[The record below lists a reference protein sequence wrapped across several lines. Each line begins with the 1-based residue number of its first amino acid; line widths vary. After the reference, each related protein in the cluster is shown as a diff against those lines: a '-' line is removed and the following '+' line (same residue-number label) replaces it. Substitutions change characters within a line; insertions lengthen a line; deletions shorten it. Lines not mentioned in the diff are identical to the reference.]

1 MKWGS
6 HISKTVKKAN
16 STLGF
21 HQRNLRYC
29 QQSCKRNAYIALV
42 RSKLEYGAVVWDPHL
57 QQHIDI
63 LERTQ
68 RKAARFITRD
78 YRSREPGSMTKM
90 LANLELDPLV
100 SRRKLLRLALF
111 YRIAQGDIPALPP
124 SDYLTPI
131 RAKRKI
137 KPKNFD
143 GFVYSNVVEDSAVL
157 NTKGY
162 VVRPTSSVEL
172 KKTLSSLEPPG
183 IGTS

>member
-1 MKWGS
+1 M
-6 HISKTVKKAN
+6 
-16 STLGF
+16 
-21 HQRNLRYC
+21 
-29 QQSCKRNAYIALV
+29 
-42 RSKLEYGAVVWDPHL
+42 
-57 QQHIDI
+57 
-63 LERTQ
+63 
-68 RKAARFITRD
+68 
-78 YRSREPGSMTKM
+78 
-90 LANLELDPLV
+90 

-172 KKTLSSLEPPG
+172 KKNSFFPRTTRDWYQLNERVVSAPSVESFKSALL
-183 IGTS
+183 TK

>member
-1 MKWGS
+1 
-6 HISKTVKKAN
+6 
-16 STLGF
+16 
-21 HQRNLRYC
+21 
-29 QQSCKRNAYIALV
+29 
-42 RSKLEYGAVVWDPHL
+42 VWDPHL